1 MSYTTILFLSQPP
14 ADTLD
19 QNPGKAKWEQPGKTF
34 CKLPCTTAAVP
45 PCALWN
51 EHIGRDKY
59 FEDLPKNSPDYDF
72 EITIALSGIQ
82 CILCTKACRKTVYK
96 YKAKNPMERPDV
108 EAQGLPHT
116 VLPEQ
121 LKTTSLEDSA

>member
-1 MSYTTILFLSQPP
+1 
-14 ADTLD
+14 
-19 QNPGKAKWEQPGKTF
+19 
-34 CKLPCTTAAVP
+34 VP

-72 EITIALSGIQ
+72 EIKIALCGIH
-82 CILCTKACRKTVYK
+82 CFFCPKAFLKTVYK
-96 YKAKNPMERPDV
+96 YKEKNPMERPDV
-108 EAQGLPHT
+108 KAQGSPHT

-121 LKTTSLEDSA
+121 LTTSSTENAA